1 MSEES
6 HPLPSPPLP
15 AAITTGQRS
24 PSYLVYSTAGA
35 DYPGGLAG
43 RIKGITT
50 VFILAVLL
58 GKSRPHLPYSGIITY
73 VCQAVPESAFTRACQ
88 YVVQTM

>member
-1 MSEES
+1 MRT
-6 HPLPSPPLP
+6 HALPPLPSSPS

-58 GKSRPHLPYSGIITY
+58 GKSTCLPRS
-73 VCQAVPESAFTRACQ
+73 S
-88 YVVQTM
+88 

>member
-1 MSEES
+1 MRT
-6 HPLPSPPLP
+6 HALPLSPLIPS
-15 AAITTGQRS
+15 AAITTGRRS

-58 GKSRPHLPYSGIITY
+58 GKSTCLTQVIAIYI
-73 VCQAVPESAFTRACQ
+73 
-88 YVVQTM
+88 

>member
-1 MSEES
+1 MISEES

-73 VCQAVPESAFTRACQ
+73 ARLSLSQPSLEHAN
-88 YVVQTM
+88 M